1 MAIDPARLRPLDLLR
16 EYEILAEC
24 QALPWLLD
32 ELAGGFADMALYADK
47 DTERE
52 LARQKHLAVLDVRA
66 ALQAKIAGYRL
77 AHEAELAEERE
88 RAAKQEAA

>member
-1 MAIDPARLRPLDLLR
+1 MGIDLARLRPLDLLR

-32 ELAGGFADMALYADK
+32 DLAEGFRDMALYADGPA
-47 DTERE
+47 ERE
-52 LARQKHLAVLDVRA
+52 FARQKHMAVLDVRA

-77 AHEAELAEERE
+77 AHETELAEERE
-88 RAAKQEAA
+88 RAAKQEAV